1 MRNRNESRFAFS
13 LRTLR
18 NDTRGSASKRHWA
31 RLQVECLDE
40 RIAPAVFNVN
50 SLDDFL
56 IPPPGTLT
64 LRAAIEMANAT
75 PGGNTINLTV
85 PGDYKITLA
94 GTPGESDNAAGEF
107 AILPSGGNLT
117 IQNTSGGRAVV
128 DGNNLNRVFDINPAN
143 GSVAITVTMIG
154 FTIAN
159 GVAFDPANPDGPTS
173 TGGGIRDQGGDALTL
188 SNMTIAN
195 NRASADGGGICMEN
209 VVNNNFALT
218 INESIVSNNH
228 AGDAG
233 GGIDTDGTGHVVIN
247 PGTIIEGNTDVNQGA
262 GVYIDTV
269 AVGATFPGASMHMEG
284 TIVRNNQALAVGLTA
299 SGGGISN
306 AGNQTMT
313 IITSTIE
320 NNFSGG
326 NGGGFSDENNAGTL
340 VLSNS
345 IVRNNVAVGDGGGI
359 QEGGPSMAI
368 ANTEF
373 DGNTS
378 SGTGGALFANG
389 TAISIGKTTFFR
401 NTATTGGGAIEIQI
415 AGTGAMGATITNS
428 TITDNNALNNA
439 GANGGGIEAPATFTG
454 SLQLNNDTIT
464 SNFATNGGGILWTG
478 TSGSISLINT
488 IVAKNT
494 VVSVGPD
501 ANNPAG
507 MFTDQGHNL
516 IGIAGAG
523 SGNTGFGAPGSGTL
537 TGTVAT
543 PLDPQ
548 LKALANNG
556 GPVIG
561 APGAT
566 LTLRTR
572 AELPNSPAV
581 NAGMDNVIAFDERGV
596 PRPQG
601 PHADIGAFELIQLLV
616 GTGKDIMGLPVVNVY
631 DAVTHNLV
639 ATIDAPFGM
648 FPGQVRVALGD
659 VTADSIPDVVI
670 GAGPGGGPRVKV
682 FNALDGVALTGAP
695 YDFMA
700 FDPRFSGGVYVA
712 VGDFD
717 RDGIGDIIVG
727 AGAGG
732 GPEVRVFSGADGHAI
747 DSFYAYSP
755 FFSGGVRVAAADV
768 NGDGVVDLITGAGP
782 GGGPHVQAFDGT
794 SIAQGSPSPTV
805 LDSFY
810 AFNDGNDTAGVYVS
824 GGPLG
829 SDARASIVIG
839 NGEGGS
845 EMIGSMPVD
854 VEVLSGAGVATYFNA
869 FPGITPGVRVAVVSD
884 INGNGLADIVAGP
897 GPGTADTLSVFD
909 GTTFAKLVTINTDNL
924 NPGQGVYVGGF

>member
-1 MRNRNESRFAFS
+1 MQNRNESRLTIS

-18 NDTRGSASKRHWA
+18 NSTRAAASKRHRT
-31 RLQVECLDE
+31 RLRVEWLDE
-40 RIAPAVFNVN
+40 RIVPAILNVN
-50 SLDDFL
+50 SLADIL
-56 IPPPGTLT
+56 SPPAGTVT
-64 LRAAIEMANAT
+64 LRSAIEMANAT

-143 GSVAITVTMIG
+143 GSVAITVNMIG
-154 FTIAN
+154 FTIDN

-188 SNMTIAN
+188 TNMTITN

-218 INESIVSNNH
+218 TNNSTFSNNH

-233 GGIDTDGTGHVVIN
+233 GGIDTDGTGHVFIN
-247 PGTIIEGNTDVNQGA
+247 AGTIIEGNTDLNQGA
-262 GVYIDTV
+262 GIYIDTV
-269 AVGATFPGASMHMEG
+269 AVGTTFPGASMNMTG
-284 TIVRNNQALAVGLTA
+284 TIVRDNQATNVGVTA

-306 AGNQTMT
+306 AGDGTMQ
-313 IITSTIE
+313 ITNSTIE
-320 NNFSGG
+320 DNFSGG
-326 NGGGFSDENNAGTL
+326 SGGGFSDENNVGIL
-340 VLSNS
+340 FVRNS
-345 IVRNNVAVGDGGGI
+345 IFRNNSAAGDGGGI
-359 QEGGPSMAI
+359 QEGGPSILI
-368 ANTEF
+368 AQSEI
-373 DGNTS
+373 DGNS
-378 SGTGGALFANG
+378 AGLSGGGLFANG
-389 TAISIGKTTFFR
+389 GGVGIDLSTFAH
-401 NTATTGGGAIEIQI
+401 NTAAAAGGATEGGGAMEFEGSVGPEINNC
-415 AGTGAMGATITNS
+415 TITA
-428 TITDNNALNNA
+428 NNALNNA
-439 GANGGGIEAPATFTG
+439 GANGGGIDLPASFTNHLLL
-454 SLQLNNDTIT
+454 SNDTIA
-464 SNFATNGGGILWTG
+464 SNFATNGGGIFWAG
-478 TSGSISLINT
+478 TTNSGIEVLDT

-494 VVSVGPD
+494 AVSVGPD

-507 MFTDQGHNL
+507 SFTDDGHNL

-523 SGNTGFGAPGSGTL
+523 SGNTGFTVSTL

-548 LKALANNG
+548 LRALANNG
-556 GPVIG
+556 GPVIS
-561 APGAT
+561 APGAS
-566 LTLRTR
+566 LTLKTR
-572 AELPNSPAV
+572 AELPTSPAV
-581 NAGMDNVIAFDERGV
+581 NAGFNNTVQTDERGA
-596 PRPQG
+596 PRPG
-601 PHADIGAFELIQLLV
+601 VGFDIGAFQLVQLLV
-616 GTGKDIMGLPVVNVY
+616 GTGKDSMGLPVVKVY
-631 DAVTHNLV
+631 DARTHNVV

-659 VTADSIPDVVI
+659 VTGSGIPDVVI

-682 FNALDGVALTGAP
+682 FNAFGGAPLTRAP

-717 RDGIGDIIVG
+717 RDGIGDIVVG

-755 FFSGGVRVAAADV
+755 FFNGGVRVAAADV

-782 GGGPHVQAFDGT
+782 GGGPHALTFDGT
-794 SIAQGSPSPTV
+794 SVAQGSPSPTV

-845 EMIGSMPVD
+845 EMVGGMPVD

-869 FPGITPGVRVAVVSD
+869 FPGMTPGVRVAVVSD
-884 INGNGLADIVAGP
+884 INANGLADIVAGT
-897 GPGTADTLSVFD
+897 GPGTTDTLNVFD
-909 GTTFAKLVTINTDNL
+909 GTTFAKLVTINTDTL